1 MTVLVT
7 GSAGFI
13 GSALTLRLLQRGDRV
28 VGIDNHNDYYDP
40 AIKEARLG
48 RYLENEGY
56 SHYRADL
63 SDICA
68 IEKIF
73 EISKPKLVVNLAAQA
88 GVRHSIDN
96 PTLYLS
102 SNIVG
107 FGNILECARK
117 YHVSQLV
124 YASSSSVYGSSGQIP
139 FSTRDGV
146 GHPLNIYAA
155 SKRSNE
161 LMAHAYSHI
170 YNIPTTGLRF
180 FTVYGPWGRPDMAL
194 FKFTKA
200 ILRGEQIELFNFGNH
215 RRDFTY
221 IDDVIECIVRVIDDV
236 AQRNINWT
244 PYGSDLSSS
253 HAPWRIFNIG
263 NGRPV
268 ELIQYIKAL
277 EDSLGIKAKVRLLSL
292 QPGDV
297 VETCADMES
306 FFEKFNYKPET
317 NIAEGISRFVS
328 WYRMFFGV

>member
-1 MTVLVT
+1 LAILVT
-7 GSAGFI
+7 GAAGFI

-40 AIKEARLG
+40 AIKEARLA
-48 RYLENEGY
+48 RHIHDANY
-56 SHYRADL
+56 SHYRVDL
-63 SDICA
+63 SDTCA
-68 IEKIF
+68 IEKVF
-73 EISKPKLVVNLAAQA
+73 EISEPTVVVNLAAQA

-96 PTLYLS
+96 PLVYLN
-102 SNIVG
+102 SNILG

-117 YHVSQLV
+117 YSVHHLV
-124 YASSSSVYGSSGQIP
+124 YASSSSVYGSSGRIP
-139 FSTRDGV
+139 FSTRESV

-170 YNIPTTGLRF
+170 HRIPTTGLRF

-200 ILRGEQIELFNFGNH
+200 ILQGEEIELFNFGNH

-221 IDDVIECIVRVIDDV
+221 IDDIVECIIRVMDDV
-236 AQRNINWT
+236 TQPNLNWT
-244 PYGSDLSSS
+244 ADDPDLSTSQ
-253 HAPWRIFNIG
+253 APWRICNIG

-268 ELIQYIKAL
+268 ELTQYIKAL
-277 EDSLGIKAKVRLLSL
+277 EDSLGIKAKVKLLSL

-297 VETCADMES
+297 IETCADMEA
-306 FFEKFNYKPET
+306 FYEKFNYKPET
-317 NIAEGISRFVS
+317 NIVEGISRFVS
-328 WYRMFFGV
+328 WYQRFFGV